1 MKEVEQAKLAMQQAE
16 IEKEN
21 ENYDACIS
29 LCSTVSRTS
38 PLLAKA
44 RLMRAQC
51 HVAKGEIDE
60 AAGDFA

>member
-1 MKEVEQAKLAMQQAE
+1 MKQAQ
-16 IEKEN
+16 IEKGNGNFE
-21 ENYDACIS
+21 ACIS
-29 LCSTVSRTS
+29 LATTVSRAA

-51 HVAKGEIDE
+51 HVARGEIDE